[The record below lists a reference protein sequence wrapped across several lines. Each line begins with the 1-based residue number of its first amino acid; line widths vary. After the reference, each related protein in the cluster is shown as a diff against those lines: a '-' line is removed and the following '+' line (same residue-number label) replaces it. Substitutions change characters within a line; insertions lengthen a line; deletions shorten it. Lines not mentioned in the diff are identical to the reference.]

1 MGTTRKELVWNI
13 KRGLFKL
20 SSNDLHTVARGLST
34 EAHEVSQ
41 LKGDEEGCI
50 DYVITYMGSREL
62 LELEDEGMT
71 NLLMLDDFV
80 CKLINENV
88 CVELPVDKWGDAKTH
103 KTHSPELPTI
113 DVDNMSQTNPH
124 SNITVTPQYP
134 HSNTHIHANT
144 QSVED
149 LRKMYDELGQQLRK
163 CAATA
168 NSQTPAPNPQGESMP
183 QPLPHRVSGTMVPLR
198 DLPYL

>member
-20 SSNDLHTVARGLST
+20 SSNDLHTVASGLST
-34 EAHEVSQ
+34 EVHEVSQ

-103 KTHSPELPTI
+103 KTHT
-113 DVDNMSQTNPH
+113 
-124 SNITVTPQYP
+124 
-134 HSNTHIHANT
+134 
-144 QSVED
+144 
-149 LRKMYDELGQQLRK
+149 
-163 CAATA
+163 
-168 NSQTPAPNPQGESMP
+168 
-183 QPLPHRVSGTMVPLR
+183 
-198 DLPYL
+198 

>member
-88 CVELPVDKWGDAKTH
+88 CVELPVDKWSDAKTH

-134 HSNTHIHANT
+134 PTHTSTQTRSQWRTLGRCMTSLVSNLENV
-144 QSVED
+144 Q
-149 LRKMYDELGQQLRK
+149 
-163 CAATA
+163 
-168 NSQTPAPNPQGESMP
+168 P
-183 QPLPHRVSGTMVPLR
+183 QPTHRPLHLTPKVSPCPNHSHTGYQAPWF
-198 DLPYL
+198 P